1 MIDLYFD
8 QAKKYFNN
16 GGNVI
21 LITGIIF
28 SKVINKDKYK
38 TFEEAV
44 KVFDYYYVMTGW
56 KIDFYKTNE

>member
-1 MIDLYFD
+1 MIDLDFN
-8 QAKKYFNN
+8 QAKKHFNK
-16 GGNVI
+16 GENVI
-21 LITGIIF
+21 LITGRIF
-28 SKVINKDKYK
+28 SHVINKDKYK